1 MKVVFFLRTPKELP
15 YFEWALR
22 ELGARQHRT
31 VLVFESLTNAPMLDR
46 LVNDVP
52 TVSYRRVPSYTS
64 DGQDWRRFGKELR
77 RFWDYLHYLG
87 PRFRNAHVLRV
98 RVEETI
104 PPFLVRFAWLWRLA
118 GRRGINVLV
127 RVLNALEAA
136 IPVDTLLLQF
146 LEQEQPD
153 VVLIAPLVD
162 VGSSQVDY
170 VKASRELGIRSVVA
184 IPSWDNLT
192 NKGLIRVV
200 PDRVFVW
207 NTAQQAEAVELHKV
221 PPARVVTTGAH
232 LFDHWFNW
240 SPSSTK
246 QELIEG
252 AGLRGDQPFVLYL
265 GSTASIASGEGQF
278 VRRWLTAVR
287 ESSDPGIANIGVII
301 RPHPK
306 RVDYWKT
313 VDLSAF
319 GNVALSLSRG
329 VQDTESRRIYFDSM
343 YHSAAVVGINTSA
356 LLEAAITRRPILTVL
371 GSEVA
376 DGQNG
381 TLHFAHLLSTFGGLV
396 HVAQDFNEHLVQL
409 RAAVFQPDG
418 DKSQRFVESF
428 IRPRGADI
436 PASSYFADEVEAVSQ
451 LGSYQP
457 PASSLWSSLL
467 RQLIGPLLPAHRN
480 VRSQV

>member
-22 ELGARQHRT
+22 ELGSRQHRT

-64 DGQDWRRFGKELR
+64 DGQVWRRFGKELR

-87 PRFRNAHVLRV
+87 PRFRNAHTLRV

-104 PPFLVRFAWLWRLA
+104 PSSLVRLAGLWRLA
-118 GRRGINVLV
+118 GERGINALV
-127 RVLNALEAA
+127 RVLNAFEAA
-136 IPVDTLLLQF
+136 IPVDPLLLQF

-170 VKASRELGIRSVVA
+170 VKASRRLGIRSVAA

-192 NKGLIRVV
+192 NKGLIRVI

-207 NTAQQAEAVELHKV
+207 NAAQQVEAVELHKV

-232 LFDHWFNW
+232 PFDHWFNW

-246 QELIEG
+246 QEFIER
-252 AGLRGDQPFVLYL
+252 AGLRDNQSFVLYL
-265 GSTASIASGEGQF
+265 GSTASIASGEAQF
-278 VRRWLTAVR
+278 VRRWIAAIR
-287 ESSDPGIANIGVII
+287 QSSDPGISNIGVII

-313 VDLSAF
+313 VDLSVF
-319 GNVALSLSRG
+319 GNVSLSLSKAP
-329 VQDTESRRIYFDSM
+329 QDHESRQIYFDSL
-343 YHSAAVVGINTSA
+343 YHSAAVVGVNTSA
-356 LLEAAITRRPILTVL
+356 LLEAAITRRPVLTVL
-371 GSEVA
+371 ASDVA

-381 TLHFAHLLSTFGGLV
+381 TLHFAHLLSVSGGLV
-396 HVAQDFNEHLVQL
+396 HVAEDFDEHILQL
-409 RAAVFQPDG
+409 TEAVSRPDTE
-418 DKSQRFVESF
+418 KSQRFVKSF
-428 IRPRGADI
+428 IRPRGVGV
-436 PASSYFADEVEAVSQ
+436 PASSYFADEVEAVSR
-451 LGSYQP
+451 LGTCQP
-457 PASSLWSSLL
+457 SAPSPWSLL
-467 RQLIGPLLPAHRN
+467 LRHLIAPLRPGNRD
-480 VRSQV
+480 VRRPV